1 MTGGV
6 VGRPPPPPATGDQAF
21 GLGRR
26 QGTRK
31 SGVSATYRAGGQSSA
46 LRAGVL
52 KVRDPDA
59 AETPRLATSVRPDG
73 RGEEEEREREE
84 EEEEEEEENEQEQE
98 EDTTR

>member
-1 MTGGV
+1 
-6 VGRPPPPPATGDQAF
+6 
-21 GLGRR
+21 
-26 QGTRK
+26 
-31 SGVSATYRAGGQSSA
+31 
-46 LRAGVL
+46 VL

-84 EEEEEEEENEQEQE
+84 EEEEEEEEENEQEQE